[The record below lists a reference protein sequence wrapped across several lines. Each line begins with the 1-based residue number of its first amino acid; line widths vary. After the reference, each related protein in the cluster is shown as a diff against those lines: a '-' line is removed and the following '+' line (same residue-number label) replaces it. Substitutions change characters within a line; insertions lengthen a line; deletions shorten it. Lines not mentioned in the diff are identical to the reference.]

1 MFGFGKRTGCSMF
14 APWNQTNFRG
24 GPNCKLGQRDGE
36 LFPKCKI
43 GSDSCLLQKTTKEC
57 CNAVAVVVVS
67 PQRGYLLIHRFCSAD
82 RFSRYIES
90 PGYLCALQYSTTL
103 FPSVS
108 TNALGMFSGA
118 KYAHRTFRPIIK
130 KHHYISATANKYPC
144 KKSFINIYIRNPTDI
159 KSYTYCIKIVSSLTR
174 SPS

>member
-1 MFGFGKRTGCSMF
+1 MHLETKRTFEEDLTANWASATGNCSRNVKPELIH
-14 APWNQTNFRG
+14 ACFR
-24 GPNCKLGQRDGE
+24 KL
-36 LFPKCKI
+36 L
-43 GSDSCLLQKTTKEC
+43 TKEC
-57 CNAVAVVVVS
+57 CNAIAVVVVS

-82 RFSRYIES
+82 RFSLYIES

-130 KHHYISATANKYPC
+130 KHHYNSATANKYPC
-144 KKSFINIYIRNPTDI
+144 KKSFTNIYVRNPTDI
-159 KSYTYCIKIVSSLTR
+159 KSYACCIKIVSSLTR